1 MYRRAMKFHCS
12 CRSDTRD
19 GAGGRTEGLRINRHA
34 RDLIVVDGVGD
45 DGTEAKL
52 FESCDQIVLWLW
64 EGETSAAA
72 YIGLGRGS
80 IPVKLLLRRRK
91 NKHKYWQVP
100 SQRRHV

>member
-1 MYRRAMKFHCS
+1 MKIHCS

-52 FESCDQIVLWLW
+52 FESCDHFVLCYGCGKARPLRRCM
-64 EGETSAAA
+64 

-80 IPVKLLLRRRK
+80 DVIVYPHV
-91 NKHKYWQVP
+91 QV
-100 SQRRHV
+100 RI